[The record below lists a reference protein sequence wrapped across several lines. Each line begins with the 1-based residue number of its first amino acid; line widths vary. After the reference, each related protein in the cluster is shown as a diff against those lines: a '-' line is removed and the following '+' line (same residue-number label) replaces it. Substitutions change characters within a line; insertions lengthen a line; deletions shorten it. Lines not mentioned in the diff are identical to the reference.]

1 MHEEVG
7 HESAG
12 VPGRGAGP
20 GYIVGKIFEISLLGT
35 VDTAILCC

>member
-12 VPGRGAGP
+12 VPGSAAGP
-20 GYIVGKIFEISLLGT
+20 GYIVGKIFEISLLGRN
-35 VDTAILCC
+35 DTAIPYC